1 MAERLKIEGNFLIIF
16 EDGNPSIEY
25 VNEPRGSVTPVYSS
39 SDTVRFKVNTFFVG
53 VGKSSFDCT
62 TLIDD
67 RTGLAFASVAELK
80 TYLSTMIGS
89 DNYTLDGSMNLSKL
103 GWARYVGDQYTVGSP
118 FTIAEGVT
126 STLPNNAASKI
137 ETYLPFGITSF
148 YDGNKITPAK
158 VGDYYIFTI
167 RFKAKGTNLNSVFD
181 FGIDIGGSLGIIFP
195 ETIIFSKGSNT
206 EQNFSIDTP
215 GYSLDTFLSNGGLV
229 KITAVTGNISIYD
242 IEFQITRVTTP
253 E

>member
-1 MAERLKIEGNFLIIF
+1 MAFDLKIEGNFI
-16 EDGNPSIEY
+16 
-25 VNEPRGSVTPVYSS
+25 SVTNAAGKQEYNSS
-39 SDTVRFKVNTFFVG
+39 RGATTFDITENDVLNLYEDFNYK
-53 VGKSSFDCT
+53 KSYNFAE
-62 TLIDD
+62 LIDD
-67 RTGLAFASVAELK
+67 RTGLAFVSVAELK
-80 TYLSTMIGS
+80 TYLSIMIGS
-89 DNYTLDGSMNLSKL
+89 DNYTLSGSTNLSKL
-103 GWARYVGDQYTVGSP
+103 GWARYVGDKYTVSSP
-118 FTIAEGVT
+118 FTIAQGVT

-167 RFKAKGTNLNSVFD
+167 RFKAKGTNTNSVFN

-195 ETIIFSKGSNT
+195 ETILFPKGANT
-206 EQNFSIDTP
+206 EQKFSIDAT